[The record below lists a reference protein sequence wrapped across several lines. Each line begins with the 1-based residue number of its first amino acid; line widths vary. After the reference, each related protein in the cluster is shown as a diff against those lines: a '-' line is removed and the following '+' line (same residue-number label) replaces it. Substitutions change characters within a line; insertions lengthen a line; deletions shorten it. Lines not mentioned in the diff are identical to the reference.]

1 MNKKK
6 FMPNIG
12 LVKTEE
18 SKILPDCG
26 EKQKCCNCEK
36 AAECKQ
42 KKAESEANNIRE
54 KYPEIA
60 KMTVAEVVAT
70 DLFAEKLKGVI
81 ANYNRRL
88 DYYAFKSLEKN
99 KVFETENFRKEYIA
113 CMDKES
119 NMPYIKRYIVL
130 NIGNIAYHR
139 TVTQMMRDYDK
150 AKTQMN

>member
-1 MNKKK
+1 MS
-6 FMPNIG
+6 
-12 LVKTEE
+12 KT
-18 SKILPDCG
+18 KDKVIDD
-26 EKQKCCNCEK
+26 QN
-36 AAECKQ
+36 

-81 ANYNRRL
+81 ANYNKRL

-99 KVFETENFRKEYIA
+99 EVFETENFRKEYIA

-119 NMPYIKRYIVL
+119 NMPYAKRYIVL
-130 NIGNIAYHR
+130 DIGNTAYHR
-139 TVTQMMRDYDK
+139 TVTQMMRDYNK
-150 AKTQMN
+150 ARNSNELN

>member
-1 MNKKK
+1 MS
-6 FMPNIG
+6 
-12 LVKTEE
+12 KT
-18 SKILPDCG
+18 KDKVIDD
-26 EKQKCCNCEK
+26 QN
-36 AAECKQ
+36 

-70 DLFAEKLKGVI
+70 DLFVEKLKGVI
-81 ANYNRRL
+81 ANYNKRL

-119 NMPYIKRYIVL
+119 NMPYAKRYIVL
-130 NIGNIAYHR
+130 DIGNTAYHR

-150 AKTQMN
+150 ARNSNELN

>member
-1 MNKKK
+1 MS
-6 FMPNIG
+6 
-12 LVKTEE
+12 KT
-18 SKILPDCG
+18 KDKVIDD
-26 EKQKCCNCEK
+26 QN
-36 AAECKQ
+36 

-81 ANYNRRL
+81 ANYNKRL

-119 NMPYIKRYIVL
+119 NMPYAKRYIVL
-130 NIGNIAYHR
+130 DIGNTTYHR

-150 AKTQMN
+150 ARNSNELN

>member
-1 MNKKK
+1 MS
-6 FMPNIG
+6 
-12 LVKTEE
+12 KT
-18 SKILPDCG
+18 KDAVIDD
-26 EKQKCCNCEK
+26 QN
-36 AAECKQ
+36 

-81 ANYNRRL
+81 ANYNKRL

-119 NMPYIKRYIVL
+119 DMPYAKRYIVL
-130 NIGNIAYHR
+130 DIGNTAYHR

-150 AKTQMN
+150 ARNSNELN

>member
-1 MNKKK
+1 MSKTKNKVIDDQNKK
-6 FMPNIG
+6 
-12 LVKTEE
+12 V
-18 SKILPDCG
+18 
-26 EKQKCCNCEK
+26 
-36 AAECKQ
+36 
-42 KKAESEANNIRE
+42 ESEADNIRT

-81 ANYNRRL
+81 ANYNKRL

-119 NMPYIKRYIVL
+119 NMPYAKCYIVL
-130 NIGNIAYHR
+130 DIGNTAYHR

-150 AKTQMN
+150 ARNSNELN